1 MRGAQALVDLQA
13 DQVLGI
19 TLEEMDALF
28 ARSVRKTIWAQLRG
42 KELPPMDEDVMMT
55 SDDPKKRSTI
65 RIEKVDL

>member
-1 MRGAQALVDLQA
+1 MNINA
-13 DQVLGI
+13 DKVAGI

-42 KELPPMDEDVMMT
+42 KELPPMDEDVMT
-55 SDDPKKRSTI
+55 TTDDAKKQYTT